1 MTINRGKSTKAI
13 HAGRL
18 DPRPQGA
25 ITTPIYQSSTY
36 EYHGEDYH
44 NVGYLRLSNSP
55 NHIVLGKR
63 IAALEATEAALAT
76 GSGMAAISA
85 TLIALLSTGDHMLV
99 QDCLYGGTT
108 SLLTHEFPR
117 MGISHSHMDAQ
128 DPASWPA
135 LLRPTTR
142 VVYVESLTNPLV
154 QVADLEAVVAFA
166 REHGLVSIIDNTFAS
181 PANFRPAELG
191 FDLIMESATKYLN
204 GHTDV
209 CAGVV
214 AGSEESVFKIKVTLD
229 HLGGVLDSH
238 ACFLLERGLKTLP
251 IRVREQ
257 NASAHRIA
265 DFLEEHPGVARV
277 YYPGLASYAYHKRAA
292 RLFDGFGGMLSF
304 ELEGG
309 VDAAQAFLG
318 RLSLPAHAASLGGT
332 ESLIVRPAAAT
343 HGGVAPEER
352 ARMGIRDN
360 LIRFSVGLEDV
371 EDLLEDLGK
380 ALAG

>member
-1 MTINRGKSTKAI
+1 MNSKSGTSTKAI

-18 DPRPQGA
+18 APRVAGA
-25 ITTPIYQSSTY
+25 VTTPIFQSSTY

-55 NHIVLGKR
+55 NHIVLGER

-85 TLIALLSTGDHMLV
+85 TLFAILSTGDHMLV

-117 MGISHSHMDAQ
+117 LGISHTPMLAQ

-181 PANFRPAELG
+181 PINFRPAELG

-204 GHTDV
+204 GHTDI

-214 AGSEESVFKIKVTLD
+214 AGAKEEVFKIKVTLD

-265 DFLEEHPGVARV
+265 EFLEGHPGVARV
-277 YYPGLASYAYHKRAA
+277 NYPGLVSHAQHDRAA

-304 ELEGG
+304 ELKGG
-309 VDAAQAFLG
+309 VGVAQDFLG
-318 RLSLPAHAASLGGT
+318 KLTLPAHAASLGGT

-343 HGGVAPEER
+343 HGGMPPAER
-352 ARMGIRDN
+352 ARMGISDA
-360 LIRFSVGLEDV
+360 LIRFSVGLEDADDLV
-371 EDLLEDLGK
+371 EDLEK
-380 ALAG
+380 ALAV

>member
-1 MTINRGKSTKAI
+1 
-13 HAGRL
+13 
-18 DPRPQGA
+18 
-25 ITTPIYQSSTY
+25 
-36 EYHGEDYH
+36 
-44 NVGYLRLSNSP
+44 
-55 NHIVLGKR
+55 
-63 IAALEATEAALAT
+63 
-76 GSGMAAISA
+76 
-85 TLIALLSTGDHMLV
+85 
-99 QDCLYGGTT
+99 
-108 SLLTHEFPR
+108 
-117 MGISHSHMDAQ
+117 
-128 DPASWPA
+128 
-135 LLRPTTR
+135 

-166 REHGLVSIIDNTFAS
+166 REYGLISVIDNTFAS

-191 FDLIMESATKYLN
+191 FDLIMESATKYMN
-204 GHTDV
+204 GHTDI

-214 AGSEESVFKIKVTLD
+214 AGSGESVFKIKVTLD

-257 NASAHRIA
+257 NASALRIA
-265 DFLEEHPGVARV
+265 EFLEEHPGVARV
-277 YYPGLASYAYHKRAA
+277 YYPGLTSYAYHQRAV

-318 RLSLPAHAASLGGT
+318 KLTIPAHAASLGGT

-343 HGGVAPEER
+343 HGGVVPEER
-352 ARMGIRDN
+352 ARMGIRDS

-380 ALAG
+380 AIAG